1 MRDARPK
8 VLGLVA
14 VSIWLTIRQFFQGRA
29 PLSPCTIA
37 LKDMDFAADGSRV
50 EAQEVT
56 SVGLR
61 GRLFRKYAVV
71 LAGLVS
77 VALIANGLLDIWFSY
92 REQRALLV
100 RIQAEQAATAAARIS
115 HFVTEIEGQM
125 GWTTQMAWN
134 PWDIQQRRL
143 PGLRLS
149 GRGPP
154 DNALFV

>member
-1 MRDARPK
+1 MDA
-8 VLGLVA
+8 A
-14 VSIWLTIRQFFQGRA
+14 V
-29 PLSPCTIA
+29 
-37 LKDMDFAADGSRV
+37 DGSRV
-50 EAQEVT
+50 EVQEVT

-134 PWDIQQRRL
+134 PGDIQQRRL
-143 PGLRLS
+143 EALASATPSARDHRTLAPRRLGPRAAQGFAPCH
-149 GRGPP
+149 GRSEEW
-154 DNALFV
+154 DR